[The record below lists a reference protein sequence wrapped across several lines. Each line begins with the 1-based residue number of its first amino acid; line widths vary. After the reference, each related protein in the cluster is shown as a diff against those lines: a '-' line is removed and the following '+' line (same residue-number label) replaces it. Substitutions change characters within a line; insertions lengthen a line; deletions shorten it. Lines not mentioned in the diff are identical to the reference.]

1 RWKKFC
7 LQGDLHSSYSTTEV
21 ACLKTR
27 AFLPGL
33 KAGAS
38 CALKQ
43 SEGGCQGEG
52 FEKMSALELFAKIR
66 MWGAHIEIWM
76 PGHLKVVK
84 SSGK

>member
-1 RWKKFC
+1 VLVVDFGSKAFLSQPSTGSIEGSGRFGQEKLLFFRWKKFC
-7 LQGDLHSSYSTTEV
+7 LQGDLHSSYSTAEV

-43 SEGGCQGEG
+43 GE
-52 FEKMSALELFAKIR
+52 FF
-66 MWGAHIEIWM
+66 
-76 PGHLKVVK
+76 
-84 SSGK
+84 